1 VHRKERERDYIDAIY
16 THVCF
21 IECWRGWLG
30 GTKRFRIHPPPNI
43 GAAGPGESRK
53 KENKES

>member
-1 VHRKERERDYIDAIY
+1 MYVLLSAGG
-16 THVCF
+16 V
-21 IECWRGWLG
+21 GWG

-43 GAAGPGESRK
+43 GAAGAGESRK